1 MPRNEEGDFELVLGN
16 RQLQSVFFILVV
28 LLGIFFT
35 MGYILGR
42 NTLGGEGVEVAGLNK
57 PSAETTPRDPIVVE
71 PARPG
76 EPVKPA
82 ESKPRP
88 APTQSE
94 PVKPAVE
101 SKPEPPKPVETKPPA
116 VKPPEPKPVV
126 EHKPTPPP
134 PKAEVK
140 PSPVK
145 PKPAEPAV
153 GAAPASGQTFLQ
165 VAAVGKSEGELYAE
179 VLAKKGFQAI
189 VAPGPTPTI
198 VRVLVGPLKDPSAIA
213 RAKADLEAIGI
224 KPIVRKF

>member
-16 RQLQSVFFILVV
+16 RQLLSVFFILVV

-42 NTLGGEGVEVAGLNK
+42 NTLGGEAVEVASLNK

-76 EPVKPA
+76 EPVKPT

-88 APTQSE
+88 TPTQSE
-94 PVKPAVE
+94 PVKPVVE
-101 SKPEPPKPVETKPPA
+101 SKPEPPKPVEAKPV

-126 EHKPTPPP
+126 EHKQAPP
-134 PKAEVK
+134 PKPEVK
-140 PSPVK
+140 PAPTK
-145 PKPAEPAV
+145 PKPAEPAPSA
-153 GAAPASGQTFLQ
+153 GQASGTFLQ

-189 VAPGPTPTI
+189 VGPGPSPNI
-198 VRVLVGPLKDPSAIA
+198 VRVLVGPFKDPSAIA
-213 RAKADLEAIGI
+213 RTKADLEAIGI